1 VPSHSASSPSVSSAP
16 SAPSAPFTVGTLS
29 SRLESSTV
37 IDVRT
42 PGEYGAGHIPGAF
55 NIPLDRLDEAVPALR
70 TAAARKSPSEA
81 AAEAAGE
88 PEGLVVVCASG
99 ARSANARDRLLSQG
113 VASVSLDGGTDAWAA
128 AGHRL
133 AHTAG
138 ARPVWP
144 MERQVRLAAGS
155 LVLLGLLIDLAVPG
169 FRVLSFL
176 IGGGLVFSALSNTCG
191 MAAVLSKLPYNRRRP
206 ADAGLDAT
214 LATLTERSG
223 STERSGT
230 TDKER

>member
-1 VPSHSASSPSVSSAP
+1 M
-16 SAPSAPFTVGTLS
+16 PSAPFTVGTLS
-29 SRLESSTV
+29 RRLESSTV

-55 NIPLDRLDEAVPALR
+55 NIPLDRLDEALPALR
-70 TAAARKSPSEA
+70 TAAARKSPEAEGTDVPDGRDGPVGPDGPEGAEGPEA
-81 AAEAAGE
+81 AAQA
-88 PEGLVVVCASG
+88 EGLVVVCGSG
-99 ARSANARDRLLSQG
+99 ARSATARDRLMSQG
-113 VASVSLDGGTDAWAA
+113 IAAVSLDGGTDAWAA

-133 AHTAG
+133 ARTPG
-138 ARPVWP
+138 ARAVWP

-155 LVLLGLLIDLAVPG
+155 LVLLGLLADLAVPG

-191 MAAVLSKLPYNRRRP
+191 MAAVLSKLPYNRRQT
-206 ADAGLDAT
+206 ADSGLDAT

-223 STERSGT
+223 ATERKG
-230 TDKER
+230 